1 MNTYS
6 THIIAILAGLVASA
20 FASGSETALTA
31 LGEPR
36 ARQLYENGKHSMKL
50 WLDFPDRVLAT
61 ILLIN
66 TLVNTLS
73 AAIMTDLMMKLFAS
87 NGIALATGLMTLL
100 TLAFGEVTPKA
111 LARAAAT
118 TWGPIAMPLIRL
130 CYLMTKPLVVALVA
144 APRGLQRAFRGPED
158 LQKKSTITPEE
169 IEYMIDLGVREGIL
183 DQDKSELLTSVLDF
197 GNIVAREMMVPRMK
211 VVAVAANAPLEEVL
225 RVIDESEHSRIPAYE
240 NSIDE
245 VVGILH
251 VKSFL
256 AKMQAGK
263 LAEPFDLHRSLT
275 PPFFVPE
282 MMKAG
287 RLLREF
293 QRRHTHLAVVVDEFG
308 GTAGV
313 VTLEDVVEEIVGDIQ
328 DELDVE
334 EGRVKLLA
342 DGRIVADAAITLR
355 DLEDH
360 LELEF
365 PEEADYDSLGGFVT
379 HLAGKVPP
387 TGSVV
392 LWGGMRFTVKAGDE
406 RRVARVEISKIVAP
420 SAADKTGG
428 LSSPESGDER

>member
-20 FASGSETALTA
+20 FASGSETALTT
-31 LGEPR
+31 LGEAR

-50 WLDFPDRVLAT
+50 WLDYPDRVLAT
-61 ILLIN
+61 ILLLN
-66 TLVNTLS
+66 TLVNTLA
-73 AAIMTDLMMKLFAS
+73 AAIMTDLMMKVFAS
-87 NGIALATGLMTLL
+87 NGIAFATGAMTLL

-111 LARAAAT
+111 LARASAS
-118 TWGPIAMPLIRL
+118 TWGPMAMPIIRL
-130 CYLMTKPLVVALVA
+130 GYLMTKPLVVALVA
-144 APRGLQRAFRGPED
+144 APRALQRAFRGPED
-158 LQKKSTITPEE
+158 FKRKTTITPEE
-169 IEYMIDLGVREGIL
+169 IEYMIDLGVREGVL
-183 DQDKSELLTSVLDF
+183 DRDKSELLTSVLDF
-197 GNIVAREMMVPRMK
+197 GDIVAREMMVPRMN
-211 VVAVAANAPLEEVL
+211 VVAVAADAPLHEVL
-225 RVIDESEHSRIPAYE
+225 RVIADSEHSRIPAYE

-282 MMKAG
+282 QMKAG

-342 DGRIVADAAITLR
+342 DGRVVADGAITLR

-360 LELEF
+360 LDVDF

-387 TGSVV
+387 AGSVV
-392 LWGGMRFTVKAGDE
+392 LWGGLRFSVKAGDE
-406 RRVARVEISKIVAP
+406 RRVSRVEISKIVPPLPTDRAG
-420 SAADKTGG
+420 SANNRVD
-428 LSSPESGDER
+428 GDDR